1 MALRE
6 RGLTMMELLVT
17 IAILSLLMAGLSQL
31 VVTNSQNAS
40 ATGALARIADTGR
53 TAIQLLA
60 ADTRRAGYLGGN
72 IDLLNA
78 ADMISGTAGVAA
90 TLEPG
95 CVAATTDW
103 ARRLDQPLFGLN
115 DTNAGYDC
123 IANDEYT
130 RGDVLTL
137 RYAATPPLADGAA
150 KVATRPYLRATL
162 TEGRLFFGEDAN
174 DADNFIDD
182 PSVRDHNLVAHT
194 YFVGPTGRTCQGAA
208 IPALFRKA
216 MDDNGLPA
224 SQELLAGVENLQ
236 LRYLVDNRYF
246 DADDMP
252 LTATG
257 RWPIIDAVEISV
269 LVRAE
274 CPESGFDINRTFEL
288 GDVLYEPAER
298 DFRRQVFTTTTQ
310 LRN

>member
-1 MALRE
+1 
-6 RGLTMMELLVT
+6 MMELLVT

-78 ADMISGTAGVAA
+78 ADMISGTAGLAA

-115 DTNAGYDC
+115 DTNAGYAC
-123 IANDEYT
+123 IADDEYT

-137 RYAATPPLADGAA
+137 RYAATPPLPEDTNYEDEDLPDG
-150 KVATRPYLRATL
+150 PYLRATL
-162 TEGRLFFGEDAN
+162 TEGRLFFRSNAN
-174 DADNFIDD
+174 DAENNIDD

-216 MDDNGLPA
+216 IDDNGLPV

-236 LRYLVDNRYF
+236 LRYLVDNRYY
-246 DADDMP
+246 DAGEGP
-252 LTATG
+252 LAGPG
-257 RWPIIDAVEISV
+257 RWPLVDAVEISV

-274 CPESGFDINRTFEL
+274 CPEAGFDINRTFEL
-288 GDVLYEPAER
+288 GDVSYNPAEK